1 MLISSCQPSTQL
13 DVRSIRYTTDI
24 NEENNIC
31 FSLIFRSNQELVEQS
46 FLQIMRTLF
55 DAPDASPLAEV
66 DPISVVE
73 LMVQLTSLRNREDH
87 LKSIDNR
94 QNIDQVSLKLH
105 LHLYPLIVYHM
116 QSIAGQ
122 P

>member
-1 MLISSCQPSTQL
+1 MRISSCQPSTQL
-13 DVRSIRYTTDI
+13 NVRSIRYTTDI
-24 NEENNIC
+24 SEENNIC
-31 FSLIFRSNQELVEQS
+31 FSLIFRSNQELVEES
-46 FLQIMRTLF
+46 FLQVMRTLF

-94 QNIDQVSLKLH
+94 QNIDQVSLKLRV
-105 LHLYPLIVYHM
+105 HLYPLIVYHM